1 MCLFKASIKPCG
13 PVRDT
18 SVAGKFLCV
27 PQDLL
32 GQVETQRLCLSDFS
46 FGRPVEQGFSL
57 RVLGFH
63 LMVL

>member
-1 MCLFKASIKPCG
+1 MFIFKASIKPCG

-18 SVAGKFLCV
+18 SVAGKLLCV

-32 GQVETQRLCLSDFS
+32 GQVETQGLCLSDFS
-46 FGRPVEQGFSL
+46 FGRPVEKGYYN
-57 RVLGFH
+57 RVLGLH